1 MKHFASKNMFIRE
14 LWLKNWR
21 RSVGFLKRLCF
32 AMLWWIHIRTTEP
45 HRWAQLFRT
54 ARFRYNCTTQRYIT
68 PQELKR
74 LYISTTWGVSTGGCK
89 CLSKHPNPTLGR
101 IRKDVFIK
109 NQSSKAIS
117 LFEIRKWQDNFLVTV
132 HGFLMHWQAKC
143 HCKQPDIRNIMGIH
157 QFEVWEVLVI
167 W

>member
-1 MKHFASKNMFIRE
+1 MRHFASKNIFIRE

-45 HRWAQLFRT
+45 RRWAQLFRT
-54 ARFRYNCTTQRYIT
+54 ARSRYNCTTQRYIT
-68 PQELKR
+68 PQVSKR
-74 LYISTTWGVSTGGCK
+74 LYISKTWGVSTGGCK

-117 LFEIRKWQDNFLVTV
+117 LFEIRRWQDNFFS
-132 HGFLMHWQAKC
+132 HSSRIF
-143 HCKQPDIRNIMGIH
+143 D
-157 QFEVWEVLVI
+157 VLAGKMLL
-167 W
+167 

>member
-1 MKHFASKNMFIRE
+1 MTKKLTQISRISEKSLLCNALINTHPHDWAPWVGSAISDGTLPLPLHHAAVHNAPDVRWSIYIICKIR
-14 LWLKNWR
+14 
-21 RSVGFLKRLCF
+21 
-32 AMLWWIHIRTTEP
+32 
-45 HRWAQLFRT
+45 
-54 ARFRYNCTTQRYIT
+54 
-68 PQELKR
+68 
-74 LYISTTWGVSTGGCK
+74 GVSTGGCK

-167 W
+167 KK